1 MPNVRLIPPS
11 VGALNCVANGR
22 TYTGVAGAT
31 LDVPDFDAAVLTAN
45 GWTVSGEVGAT
56 AVLTANGWTVS
67 GEVGAT
73 AGRPL
78 LNRGDRGREFV
89 DTTLAAVIRWD
100 GKAWRNKI
108 TGASA

>member
-31 LDVPDFDAAVLTAN
+31 LDVPDFDA
-45 GWTVSGEVGAT
+45 